1 MTAENAE
8 VNSFEVKELIG
19 EYDFVAKQLYQM
31 EDVSGLMLEIAKLYD
46 ENKEL
51 QAEMDAIYGEGFSKF
66 FARAVEVFY
75 N

>member
-1 MTAENAE
+1 M
-8 VNSFEVKELIG
+8 K
-19 EYDFVAKQLYQM
+19 
-31 EDVSGLMLEIAKLYD
+31 DVSGLMLEIAKVYD

-66 FARAVEVFY
+66 FARAAEVFY